1 MSGGTC
7 GASQP
12 SGAATARILLAEE
25 RAGTQARLAAL
36 ERDFDA
42 IVASSAAAAT
52 DDEHDP
58 EGGSTAFERQHIAA
72 LIAAAQD
79 QLAGIGEALGRLDE
93 GSYGVCERCGR
104 AIAADRLAAR
114 PTATAC
120 MDCAVAGQTGR
131 PGGGGRADRRT

>member
-52 DDEHDP
+52 DD
-58 EGGSTAFERQHIAA
+58 
-72 LIAAAQD
+72 
-79 QLAGIGEALGRLDE
+79 
-93 GSYGVCERCGR
+93 
-104 AIAADRLAAR
+104 
-114 PTATAC
+114 
-120 MDCAVAGQTGR
+120 
-131 PGGGGRADRRT
+131 